1 MSPAP
6 LLELRGVT
14 KRFPGG
20 VIANDDV
27 SLSLAAGEVLGV
39 LGENGAG
46 KSTLM
51 NILTGLVAPDAGE
64 IRIDGLATQLA
75 SPRDAAAAGIGMVHQ
90 HFKLI
95 DTLTVQENLALGER
109 RWGWPIIDYGRLRKT
124 LGALAHELGIALD
137 LRTPVNRLSV
147 AQQQQVEILKALS
160 RKPRILILDE
170 PTSVLAPDERG
181 RLFDMV
187 ARLKASGTAVILI
200 SHRLEDIL
208 KTCSRVV
215 VMRQGRVVGGGV
227 VAGLERADLV
237 RMIVGT
243 SLPGIEHRAP
253 SAGRPVLTVE
263 QLVLQHPN
271 GLPAVAGATFELR
284 AGEIAALCGVDGNG
298 QSELVELIAGMRSP
312 QSGKLVYH
320 LAGSQHLGPLTP
332 AALRALGV
340 AHVPEDRVRHAV
352 VSAFSLTDN
361 WLLTNLWSALFAPG
375 GWLRPERARDSCGE
389 AIRVYDIRAR
399 SAMDPLRTLSG
410 GNQQKFVLAR
420 ELANAPGLV
429 LAAHATRGLD
439 VRTIDFVLRE
449 LLGARDGGAAVLLL
463 SADLDEVWHIADR
476 VMVMSRG
483 HLRGP
488 VSLSATT
495 RQEVGHWMTGTA

>member
-1 MSPAP
+1 MSPPP
-6 LLELRGVT
+6 LLELHGVT

-20 VIANDDV
+20 VLANDDV

-51 NILTGLVAPDAGE
+51 NILTGLVVPDAGE
-64 IRIDGLATQLA
+64 IRIDGLATRLT
-75 SPRDAAAAGIGMVHQ
+75 SPRDATAAGLGMVHQ

-95 DTLTVQENLALGER
+95 DTLTVQENLALGDR
-109 RWGWPIIDYGRLRKT
+109 SWGWPVVDYRRLRNT
-124 LGALAHELGIALD
+124 LGALARELGIALD
-137 LRTPVNRLSV
+137 LTARVNRLSV
-147 AQQQQVEILKALS
+147 GQQQQVEILKALS
-160 RKPRILILDE
+160 GKPRILILDE
-170 PTSVLAPDERG
+170 PTSVLAPEERG

-187 ARLKASGTAVILI
+187 AHLKTSGTGVILI

-208 KTCSRVV
+208 ETCDRVV
-215 VMRQGRVVGGGV
+215 IMRQGRVVGGGAT
-227 VAGLERADLV
+227 AGLERADLV
-237 RMIVGT
+237 RMIVGA
-243 SLPGIEHRAP
+243 SLPGIEHRAA

-263 QLVLQHPN
+263 QLELQHPN
-271 GLPAVAGATFELR
+271 GLPAIAGATFELR
-284 AGEIAALCGVDGNG
+284 AGEITALCGIDGNG

-312 QSGKLVYH
+312 QSGKLIYH
-320 LAGSQHLGPLTP
+320 LAGSQHVGPLAP

-340 AHVPEDRVRHAV
+340 AHVPEDRLRHAV

-361 WLLTNLWSALFAPG
+361 WLLTNLWSAIFAPA
-375 GWLRPERARDSCGE
+375 GWLLPERARGSCRN
-389 AIRVYDIRAR
+389 AIRAYAIKAR
-399 SAMDPLRTLSG
+399 GASDQLRTLSG

-420 ELANAPGLV
+420 ELANTPALV

-449 LLGARDGGAAVLLL
+449 FLRVRDAGAAVLLL

-476 VMVMSRG
+476 IMVMSRG

-495 RQEVGHWMTGTA
+495 RQEVGHWMMGTA